1 VKKNVMVDE
10 KIDYRKG
17 RYSLKWIKS

>member
-1 VKKNVMVDE
+1 MVDE